1 MVKFSVVIPVYNAAH
16 TIRRCVESI
25 ANNTFKDVEIILIE
39 DGSQDDSWKVCS
51 ELAEE
56 FPGVVALHNE
66 KNSGVS
72 YTRNRGLEYASGQ
85 YTMFVDSDD
94 WVAPN
99 YYETFARVLEQH
111 NSPFAICGYV
121 NHDEKQNGR
130 TDEFKW
136 KDFEGKKKVNLQSVL
151 KELYDDC
158 LLQQLWNKA
167 FITSVIKENSIRF
180 DESISIGED
189 FRFILEYLKA
199 SEVKNVVLINSALYH
214 YMRDQDGSLMYR
226 VGYESVEEP
235 LKNLTKLYELMGL
248 DTNEIEIRVQEARQ
262 KQIQLY
268 AYLIMHNA
276 GMSRKEKKRLIL
288 ALDSDRGQEL
298 YKRNRKV
305 YIKEKVILGLK
316 GLKEKRSKIA

>member
-25 ANNTFKDVEIILIE
+25 VSNTFKDVEVILIE
-39 DGSQDDSWKVCS
+39 DGSADDSWKVCS

-56 FPGVVALHNE
+56 FPNVIALHNE

-72 YTRNRGLEYASGQ
+72 YTRNRGLECANGQ

-99 YYETFARVLEQH
+99 YYETFAGVLEQY
-111 NSPFAICGYV
+111 NSQFAICGYV

-130 TDEFKW
+130 IDEFKW
-136 KDFEGKKKVNLQSVL
+136 EGFVGEKVVDLPSVL

-158 LLQQLWNKA
+158 LLQQLWNKV
-167 FITSVIKENSIRF
+167 FITSVIKENNIRF

-199 SEVKNVVLINSALYH
+199 SGIETVVLINYALYH

-235 LKNLTKLYELMGL
+235 LKNLKKLYELMGL
-248 DTNEIEIRVQEARQ
+248 DRNEIETRVQEARQ

-288 ALDSDRGQEL
+288 ALDSNRRQEL
-298 YKRNRKV
+298 YKRNRNV
-305 YIKEKVILGLK
+305 YIKERVLLGLK
-316 GLKEKRSKIA
+316 GLKEKGAK

>member
-1 MVKFSVVIPVYNAAH
+1 MFKFSVIIPVYNAAH

-25 ANNTFKDVEIILIE
+25 VNNTFKDIEIILIE
-39 DGSQDDSWKVCS
+39 DGSLDDSWEVCRK
-51 ELAEE
+51 LAEE
-56 FPGVVALHNE
+56 FTSVVALHNK

-72 YTRNRGLEYASGQ
+72 YTRNRGLEQARGQ

-94 WVAPN
+94 WVSPN
-99 YYETFARVLEQH
+99 YYETFARVVEQYD
-111 NSPFAICGYV
+111 SKFAICGYV

-136 KDFEGKKKVNLQSVL
+136 KDFEGEKKTNLQSVL

-158 LLQQLWNKA
+158 LLQQLWNKV
-167 FITSVIKENSIRF
+167 FITSVIKENNIRF

-199 SEVKNVVLINSALYH
+199 GEIETVVLINSALYH

-248 DTNEIEIRVQEARQ
+248 DAIEIETKVQEARQ
-262 KQIQLY
+262 KQIEMY

-288 ALDSDRGQEL
+288 ALDSTRGQEL
-298 YKRNRKV
+298 YKENRNV
-305 YIKEKVILGLK
+305 YIKERVSLGLK
-316 GLKEKRSKIA
+316 GAK